1 MESEQHQLAYK
12 SLLEL
17 AKNQGYVTF
26 DDIMEVADQFSLSI
40 QDFDR
45 LSSAITTLGIIVYA
59 EKPSSQM
66 DIRRTDPEDDI
77 DDFAQ
82 TDYEVIY
89 KRIVELN
96 PSLKP
101 LVEYIRKIIPP
112 QKKEI
117 RKLKYQIAEGN
128 SFARSR
134 MIEMHLRLALRI
146 ALQRAELYDMEIDD
160 AISYSFIGLIYA
172 VDKYD
177 PDTFGAFA
185 SYAALWIVQSIS
197 REQYTQRPL
206 VYYPVHKKEAYFT
219 MYPILKSH
227 GCIGCRELVDCQKA
241 RTMVMNKLLC
251 DETEASSIILEA
263 VPEES
268 VETLMEA
275 AQNTIFND
283 ADSILVNVDSNDGN
297 PNWEKE
303 LFYATLSSDMITN
316 DDEDFHT
323 LSNKFLHQALEQ
335 ALALLSDRESEVLRQ
350 RYGYYG
356 REKTLEEVG
365 QMFGITRERVR
376 QIEAKALRKLRHPSR
391 SKPLKDFL

>member
-117 RKLKYQIAEGN
+117 RKLKYQIEIG
-128 SFARSR
+128 
-134 MIEMHLRLALRI
+134 
-146 ALQRAELYDMEIDD
+146 RAH
-160 AISYSFIGLIYA
+160 
-172 VDKYD
+172 V
-177 PDTFGAFA
+177 
-185 SYAALWIVQSIS
+185 
-197 REQYTQRPL
+197 
-206 VYYPVHKKEAYFT
+206 
-219 MYPILKSH
+219 
-227 GCIGCRELVDCQKA
+227 
-241 RTMVMNKLLC
+241 
-251 DETEASSIILEA
+251 
-263 VPEES
+263 
-268 VETLMEA
+268 
-275 AQNTIFND
+275 
-283 ADSILVNVDSNDGN
+283 
-297 PNWEKE
+297 
-303 LFYATLSSDMITN
+303 
-316 DDEDFHT
+316 
-323 LSNKFLHQALEQ
+323 
-335 ALALLSDRESEVLRQ
+335 
-350 RYGYYG
+350 
-356 REKTLEEVG
+356 
-365 QMFGITRERVR
+365 
-376 QIEAKALRKLRHPSR
+376 
-391 SKPLKDFL
+391 

>member
-1 MESEQHQLAYK
+1 MAYFDN
-12 SLLEL
+12 
-17 AKNQGYVTF
+17 AATTF
-26 DDIMEVADQFSLSI
+26 PKPECVYEYMDQFYRVAGGSVGRGNYGLSLSAKELVNDTRNKI
-40 QDFDR
+40 TDILCCPAKQVIFEP
-45 LSSAITTLGIIVYA
+45 SAT
-59 EKPSSQM
+59 
-66 DIRRTDPEDDI
+66 
-77 DDFAQ
+77 
-82 TDYEVIY
+82 
-89 KRIVELN
+89 
-96 PSLKP
+96 
-101 LVEYIRKIIPP
+101 
-112 QKKEI
+112 
-117 RKLKYQIAEGN
+117 
-128 SFARSR
+128 
-134 MIEMHLRLALRI
+134 I
-146 ALQRAELYDMEIDD
+146 ALN
-160 AISYSFIGLIYA
+160 
-172 VDKYD
+172 
-177 PDTFGAFA
+177 
-185 SYAALWIVQSIS
+185 IVLQG
-197 REQYTQRPL
+197 L

-227 GCIGCRELVDCQKA
+227 GCIGCSELVDCQKA

-316 DDEDFHT
+316 ADEDFHT

-391 SKPLKDFL
+391 SKHLKDFL